1 MKQYITKFVTFLT
14 SAAFLAMPLLASA
27 AGVPIPPDSVKP
39 TTLPTFFAGCQNV
52 GCFAGKLVEV
62 GLAIV
67 FAVAVIYLVIGGFR
81 YIISQGN
88 EEGVEKAKGTITNA
102 LIGLVIVVLA
112 WIILTVVVNILNST
126 GTSGGNV

>member
-1 MKQYITKFVTFLT
+1 MKQYITKFASFLA

-27 AGVPIPPDSVKP
+27 DVKVPGSAP
-39 TTLPTFFAGCQNV
+39 TDLPSFFAACSGASAGV
-52 GCFAGKLVEV
+52 GCFAGKLVQI
-62 GLAIV
+62 GLAVV
-67 FAVAVIYLVIGGFR
+67 FAIAVIYLVIGGFR

-112 WIILTVVVNILNST
+112 WIILTVVINLLNT
-126 GTSGGNV
+126 GTGGS